1 MFPRSGCPPSPRPL
15 PPLPP
20 LLLLLLLTGARLAQ
34 ASVGD
39 TFGECSQFLYMRTP
53 PAGLPGGGGGG
64 GGSFRRICQ
73 RYGDKPRY
81 ATLYDRARRLPV
93 YSAYTFKK
101 SDGQRRVDTPWMYEP
116 QLVSEEEGGNM
127 KVLPPDEELDPLLEE
142 SQVVLQ
148 DFVDATLYQRSTLN
162 PDQHQADD
170 DDKAATYTLTNVVP
184 LLAPFLEE
192 SWTPYLDV
200 LRRRLNNFCRGT
212 SYVVTGVAVSG
223 GPTIRRGNTDRLA
236 VPRYL
241 WSAYCCPRF
250 DRNSPYA
257 VRYKFP
263 SHAAYGLNQPPVGA
277 AGAAGGRGGV
287 LEVPLKTLE
296 GLLRNRTDAGPG
308 LALFHRDCVSE
319 NAAKKRRRRESVP
332 ATP

>member
-1 MFPRSGCPPSPRPL
+1 M
-15 PPLPP
+15 
-20 LLLLLLLTGARLAQ
+20 
-34 ASVGD
+34 
-39 TFGECSQFLYMRTP
+39 
-53 PAGLPGGGGGG
+53 AGPGLGGGHFRGVQPVPVHADPRGTAG
-64 GGSFRRICQ
+64 RRRRRGGSLRRICQ

-223 GPTIRRGNTDRLA
+223 GPTIRRGNADRLA

-263 SHAAYGLNQPPVGA
+263 SHAAYGLNQRRA
-277 AGAAGGRGGV
+277 AAAGGARRRPGGAAQ
-287 LEVPLKTLE
+287 
-296 GLLRNRTDAGPG
+296 DAGGPP
-308 LALFHRDCVSE
+308 AEPD
-319 NAAKKRRRRESVP
+319 RRRPRPGPLPPRLRLGERRQEEEEEEERPRHAVRLACRCVCVRTLFCASVCR
-332 ATP
+332 TC